1 MSCDSNRPL
10 SRALIAWAIAG
21 SRASSAPTIVLLTAL
36 LLLAIGVAAIA
47 SMQFDV
53 GPFG

>member
-1 MSCDSNRPL
+1 M
-10 SRALIAWAIAG
+10 
-21 SRASSAPTIVLLTAL
+21 AL

-53 GPFG
+53 GPFGWEAIGLEIEPLKRERRSRF